1 MPSYFWLQQ
10 SLPPWSLHGQLLE
23 VDLVA
28 LAICSTASSTASSVV
43 LAQPINK
50 QHGQATVE
58 FALVVPLVALCAIAL
73 IAVLSLCLSM
83 LALNDTARNS
93 ARAAATSPDPHSA
106 ASTIAAVRGATAN
119 VQVSTTTGLITVRV
133 TQPARLPIIGKWLPS
148 VRLSAQASIMQEPP
162 IVLG

>member
-1 MPSYFWLQQ
+1 
-10 SLPPWSLHGQLLE
+10 
-23 VDLVA
+23 
-28 LAICSTASSTASSVV
+28 
-43 LAQPINK
+43 
-50 QHGQATVE
+50 
-58 FALVVPLVALCAIAL
+58 
-73 IAVLSLCLSM
+73 M

-106 ASTIAAVRGATAN
+106 ASTIAAVRGAIAN